1 MWTQAPRYRNIV
13 HRRVSAIVDHLH
25 PGRWNWTAI
34 IHPLDERVERQ
45 SEAPLTFQTVR
56 NLRYF
61 WIDGL
66 FAATSENFYIGY
78 IVLYALYFGA
88 NNEQIGWL
96 SAIANLM
103 GALAFF
109 PGARLVEQWGKR
121 KAIVVWGGGGIAR
134 AILILLA
141 LFPLFITRPSLAVWL
156 IIIFNGLR
164 AFFANLSNPAW
175 TALVADLVPSN
186 MRGRYFGSRN
196 MVMVVAALVIAPL
209 SGRLIGLGNDWSQ
222 SLPLGY
228 QLAFGLAFVFGMGAT
243 LSFYRLAEPVAAVK
257 LKLSHHRGD
266 LRRALRNSPAFVGL
280 IVSAFFFNMSL
291 QISAPFFNVYLVNVL
306 GASVGVVGVLAAV
319 NSLTALFGQ
328 RIWGRALDKRGD
340 TYVQLITG
348 FLVPVLPLAW
358 MFYTAPWQVSFTNGL
373 GGFVWAGY
381 NLANFNLL
389 LRLTPDDQRPRAVAL
404 YQTAVFTSAVLGP
417 LLGGYL
423 ADAVSYKFIFG
434 LSGAGRFLG
443 MVMFWL
449 LTVRVLRKRQTS

>member
-1 MWTQAPRYRNIV
+1 
-13 HRRVSAIVDHLH
+13 
-25 PGRWNWTAI
+25 
-34 IHPLDERVERQ
+34 
-45 SEAPLTFQTVR
+45 
-56 NLRYF
+56 
-61 WIDGL
+61 
-66 FAATSENFYIGY
+66 
-78 IVLYALYFGA
+78 
-88 NNEQIGWL
+88 
-96 SAIANLM
+96 
-103 GALAFF
+103 
-109 PGARLVEQWGKR
+109 
-121 KAIVVWGGGGIAR
+121 
-134 AILILLA
+134 
-141 LFPLFITRPSLAVWL
+141 
-156 IIIFNGLR
+156 
-164 AFFANLSNPAW
+164 
-175 TALVADLVPSN
+175 
-186 MRGRYFGSRN
+186 

-373 GGFVWAGY
+373 GDFVWASY

-423 ADAVSYKFIFG
+423 ADAFSYKFIFG